1 MKPVT
6 GGARRC
12 GHWVA
17 AVSTCSLMLVVA
29 TGPADAAG
37 CAFEPQGEGRV
48 VEIVDARTF
57 RLADGREVVLAGIE
71 PVVTEKATRRSAL
84 SAILAGRDVT
94 LRGEDDTPDRYGRQP
109 AFVFLAPSE
118 TLVQGQLLAQGEAV
132 LGRRDRQGLCLGP
145 DGRGGRV
152 PPGQTWNLGRSHGH
166 KKRGKSGRYFGR
178 ERALYGGRRQGV
190 VRPPGGGNDLPEF
203 WA

>member
-1 MKPVT
+1 MKRET

-17 AVSTCSLMLVVA
+17 VVSTCSLTLVVA

-48 VEIVDARTF
+48 VEILDAGTF

-71 PVVTEKATRRSAL
+71 PVVTEKARRTAAL

-118 TLVQGQLLAQGEAV
+118 TLVQGHLLAQGEALFSAAVTDKDCPSV
-132 LGRRDRQGLCLGP
+132 LTAAEAEALQAKRGTWADPTALKNAESPGVLLAGIGRFTVV
-145 DGRGGRV
+145 GGRV
-152 PPGQTWNLGRSHGH
+152 A
-166 KKRGKSGRYFGR
+166 Y
-178 ERALYGGRRQGV
+178 A
-190 VRPPGGGNDLPEF
+190 
-203 WA
+203 